1 MFTKEFKMYHKSTTE
16 QVDVLINVDDE
27 FHFTSVN
34 GNFLGSFI
42 QDDNAEF
49 GYSTE
54 DIELQEYIESI
65 SMYLKDDSGKHQL
78 ADKLMARYGENLV
91 SYQFTNDDVLELVAH
106 PDTDLEDFGH
116 VIKDLIYD
124 DVEFESKLSVVLS
137 KESDDYTFDFDV
149 N

>member
-16 QVDVLINVDDE
+16 QVDVLINIDDE

-54 DIELQEYIESI
+54 DLELQEYIEGI
-65 SMYLKDDSGKHQL
+65 SMHLKDDSCKLEL
-78 ADKLMARYGENLV
+78 ADKLMAQYGENLV
-91 SYQFTNDDVLELVAH
+91 SYQYTNNDILELIAH
-106 PDTDLEDFGH
+106 EDTDLEDFGN

-124 DVEFESKLSVVLS
+124 YVEFESKLSVVLS
-137 KESDDYTFDFDV
+137 KENDDYTFEFDI

>member
-1 MFTKEFKMYHKSTTE
+1 MFTKEFRMYHKSTTE

-27 FHFTSVN
+27 FYFTSVN

-54 DIELQEYIESI
+54 DLELQEYIEGI
-65 SMYLKDDSGKHQL
+65 SMHLKDDSGKLEL
-78 ADKLMARYGENLV
+78 ADKLMARYAENLI
-91 SYQFTNDDVLELVAH
+91 SYQYTNNDILELIAH
-106 PDTDLEDFGH
+106 DDTDLEDFGN

-124 DVEFESKLSVVLS
+124 DVTFESKLSVVLS
-137 KESDDYTFDFDV
+137 KENDDYTFEFDI